1 MNKTSKYI
9 SLLTLLAVIFTAC
22 KKQWDQR
29 DKITDQQLNV
39 TVMQQLK
46 ANPDLSVF
54 ASYVTQAGYD
64 TLLNSTKTYTV
75 WAPNNAA
82 MQAVDQSLINDK
94 PRLRLFVANHI
105 ANQVYLTNE
114 PQPSMRIH
122 NLLGKNVTF
131 TSTTVEEAN
140 IVKAN
145 QYVKNGVV
153 HTIDKALNVKQSI
166 WEYINSL
173 TGVAQENKKYLT
185 DQNYTITDTAAATVS
200 GIDPVTG
207 KPILVAGTGLVHKNH
222 YFDNVADLSNEDSLY
237 THIILTDAAF
247 DQEQN
252 MVSKYFTTSTVD
264 STYSLSAFNIVK
276 DLTVKGVVKP
286 DQLPDH
292 LVSVNNVNV
301 PINKA
306 AIVQTY
312 NASNGIIYV
321 MSSVNFNLA
330 DKITPIYIQGENP
343 SYFSRTDK
351 GGDIFFRVK
360 KDPQGTIFNDIFIS
374 GSGASGALPA
384 KFFAAYNLNKLYSC
398 QYTVYWRAVNDL
410 QTTAISQQLS
420 FGSLTT
426 PTFPYTS
433 VPPNVYT
440 ETQLGTY
447 TMTRYGYMSM
457 FLIGANSTAAGTNSL
472 TLDYVKLV
480 PVLQ

>member
-9 SLLTLLAVIFTAC
+9 SLLALLAVIFTAC

-29 DKITDQQLNV
+29 DSITDQQLNV
-39 TVMQQLK
+39 TVMQQIK
-46 ANPDLSVF
+46 ANADLSIF
-54 ASYVTQAGYD
+54 ASYLTKTGYD
-64 TLLNSTKTYTV
+64 KVLNSTKTYTV
-75 WAPNNAA
+75 WAPNNTA
-82 MQAVDQSLINDK
+82 MQAVDQSILTDTAK
-94 PRLRLFVANHI
+94 LRVFIANHI
-105 ANQVYLTNE
+105 ANQIYLTNE

-131 TSTTVEEAN
+131 TPTKVEDAN

-153 HTIDKALNVKQSI
+153 HTIDKALTVKQSI

-173 TGVAQENKKYLT
+173 TGVGQEDKNYLIN
-185 DQNYTITDTAAATVS
+185 QNYIVIDTSAATVT
-200 GIDPVTG
+200 GVDPKTG
-207 KPILVAGTGLVHKNH
+207 KPILKPGTGVVNKNY
-222 YFDNVADLSNEDSLY
+222 YFDNVGDLSNEDKQY

-247 DQEQN
+247 DAEEN
-252 MVSKYFTTSTVD
+252 IVSKYFTTSDPD
-264 STYSLSAFNIVK
+264 STYNLSAFNVVK
-276 DLTVKGVVKP
+276 DLTINGVVTP

-312 NASNGIIYV
+312 NASNGIVYV

-351 GGDIFFRVK
+351 GGDIFFRIK
-360 KDPQGTIFNDIFIS
+360 KDDQGQIFNDIFIS
-374 GSGASGALPA
+374 GTGSNGALPA
-384 KFFAAYNLNKLYSC
+384 KFFAAYNLTKLYSC
-398 QYTVYWRAVNDL
+398 QYTVYWRAVNDI

-420 FGSLTT
+420 FASPTAG
-426 PTFPYTS
+426 TFPYTS

-457 FLIGANSTAAGTNSL
+457 FLIGANSTTAGTNSL